1 MVSAEKHPCIVVDDD
16 DAARLIMGRLVEKE
30 NDFPLMGSFA
40 TGEEAL
46 TFLEMHPE
54 VSVIFLD
61 INMPGL
67 TGMDLI
73 RSLPPNHTIK
83 TVLVSSASEHAV
95 DAFSLDVVDY
105 LLKPLT
111 AERFTESMNRL
122 RRGFEADKAAGRT
135 GNRELFIKTGVKYIR
150 INIEEVAY
158 VEALSDYVILFTES
172 GQKHIV
178 HSTMKAMED
187 KLLPLGFQRVHRS
200 YIVNMR
206 KVETVADH
214 HAKVAGK
221 LIPVSKSYQDEF
233 YRLLKQST

>member
-1 MVSAEKHPCIVVDDD
+1 MVATEKYPCIVVDDD
-16 DAARLIMGRLVEKE
+16 DASRLIMGKLVEKE
-30 NDFPLMGSFA
+30 SDFPLLGSFSS
-40 TGEEAL
+40 GEEAL
-46 TFLEMHPE
+46 SFLEMHPE

-73 RSLPPNHTIK
+73 RSLPENHTIK
-83 TVLVSSASEHAV
+83 TILVSSAAEHAV

-105 LLKPLT
+105 VLKPLT
-111 AERFTESMNRL
+111 AERFAESLTRL
-122 RRGFEADKAAGRT
+122 RRGFEADKASGKT

-187 KLLPLGFQRVHRS
+187 KLTPLGFQRVHRS

-206 KVETVADH
+206 KVESVSDH
-214 HAKVAGK
+214 QVKVAGK
-221 LIPVSKSYQDEF
+221 FVPVSKSYQDEF
-233 YRLLKQST
+233 YKLLKEST